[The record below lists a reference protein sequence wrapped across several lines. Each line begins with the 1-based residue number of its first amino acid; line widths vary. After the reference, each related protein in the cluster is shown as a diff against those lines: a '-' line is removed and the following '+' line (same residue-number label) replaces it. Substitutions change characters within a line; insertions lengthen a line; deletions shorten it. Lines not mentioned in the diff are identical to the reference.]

1 MDLGAS
7 TNGEQT
13 NALNST
19 LSEALIRQSLLAQM
33 FLRGQLNRQMG
44 VLGANQGNQD
54 AKIESNGKSSFLL
67 KNQQGYL

>member
-1 MDLGAS
+1 MDLANGAS
-7 TNGEQT
+7 NNADQP

-44 VLGANQGNQD
+44 VLGANQGNTD
-54 AKIESNGKSSFLL
+54 TKTDSNGKSR
-67 KNQQGYL
+67 NQQG